1 MPHIKPASREAKAAY
16 RQGLPPELRGTFDR
30 LAEALAD
37 WRYELGWYHQVG
49 TLLRQLRQGGTP
61 EGGGSWLKGLPG
73 ALNVSPGL
81 LVKASR
87 FAELYPRKK
96 DVRELEDLGVD
107 WTRVTLAFP
116 VKDRAERHELL
127 DEAVK
132 KGWGSQQLRFEVQR
146 QHPSG
151 RRGVGG
157 RPRKEPLAYG
167 AELTLRQLGKL
178 AGRLLDF
185 QRSAWSGVDA
195 SDWRELGKEVTG
207 QERARLRQVLI
218 DTLKTLSDVETN
230 CRQARG
236 RLAKLLERLS

>member
-16 RQGLPPELRGTFDR
+16 RQGLPAELRGTFDQ

-49 TLLRQLRQGGTP
+49 TLVRQLREGGTP
-61 EGGGSWLKGLPG
+61 KAGGSWLKGLPG

-81 LVKASR
+81 LAKASR

-146 QHPSG
+146 RHPSG

-157 RPRKEPLAYG
+157 RPRKQPVAYG

-185 QRSAWSGVDA
+185 QKSAWAGVDA
-195 SDWRELGKEVTG
+195 SDWRELGKEVTD

-218 DTLKTLSDVETN
+218 DTLKTLTDVETN
-230 CRQARG
+230 CQQTRG
-236 RLAKLLERLS
+236 RLAKLLERLG

>member
-16 RQGLPPELRGTFDR
+16 RQGLPPELRSTFDQ
-30 LAEALAD
+30 LAGAMANS
-37 WRYELGWYHQVG
+37 RYELGWYHQVG
-49 TLLRQLRQGGTP
+49 TLLRHLRQGGTP
-61 EGGGSWLKGLPG
+61 GGGSWLKGLPG

-81 LVKASR
+81 FVKAIR
-87 FAELYPRKK
+87 FAQLYPKKK
-96 DVRELEDLGVD
+96 DVRELEKLGVD

-116 VKDRAERHELL
+116 VKERAERHELL

-132 KGWGSQQLRFEVQR
+132 KGWGSQQLRFEVQKR
-146 QHPSG
+146 HPSG

-230 CRQARG
+230 CQQARG
-236 RLAKLLERLS
+236 RLAKLLERLG